1 MILVFKTNSIIDSY
15 RNTLEPNYSKRSNT
29 SHRVLKSQ
37 ILTLLLTSDD
47 CKHVPPEHM
56 HIILFHDAIK
66 DGRLAAILVVK
77 KKNWCR
83 TRPQP
88 FLGYAFS
95 DVVQTWQTDNG
106 CGFLTEA
113 CHFLFEIRSKM
124 ADWLPF
130 SYLNMS
136 PTISQTCMIRFC
148 TNLAQAQYMMAY
160 TCTSLYFAMWSKMAD
175 LWTGSHFHC
184 T

>member
-77 KKNWCR
+77 KKPDVEHVLNH
-83 TRPQP
+83 
-88 FLGYAFS
+88 FS
-95 DVVQTWQTDNG
+95 DMHLPMLFKLGKQIMDVA
-106 CGFLTEA
+106 FLQR
-113 CHFLFEIRSKM
+113 HVIFFSRS
-124 ADWLPF
+124 DPRWP
-130 SYLNMS
+130 
-136 PTISQTCMIRFC
+136 
-148 TNLAQAQYMMAY
+148 
-160 TCTSLYFAMWSKMAD
+160 
-175 LWTGSHFHC
+175 TGSHFG